1 MLATVGVSHSS
12 RRAHSISDAPASAS
26 PSAISLP
33 MPREPPVT
41 MATRPSSLNNSL
53 MLGTL
58 SSLYLATREA
68 VNRAKPMTQAQAQ
81 APVSASGGQF
91 LTRTADAADVFVRED
106 LSEEQRLFG
115 QTAAE
120 FMHKEVLP
128 VVDKLYHHDWAL
140 TRELLKKASDLDL
153 LRLEIPPAYGGLGLD
168 LISASYVG
176 EQIAIN
182 PSFGGS
188 LGAHTSIGTLPLV
201 YFGTEE
207 QKARY
212 LPRLASGEVIGAYAL
227 TEPQSGS
234 DALAART
241 TATLT
246 ADGRHYELNGQKM
259 WITNG
264 GFADLFTIFA
274 KVGGDKFTA
283 FLVERGMGVVNGRDE
298 IKLGLDGSST
308 TALMLDNVKV
318 PVENVLGTIGQGHKV
333 AFNVLNFG
341 RVKLGARNMS
351 GVRMALNHSVKYAR
365 ERRQFGK
372 AIAEFGLIKQKL
384 AGMAIRGFVGDA
396 MSYRTLGDVDRAIEA
411 AGDRSDGALVMKTI
425 EGFSTECSI
434 NKVWTS
440 EALAWAVDEGIQV
453 FGGNGYSRE
462 FPLERMYR
470 DARITRIYEGTNE
483 INRMLVPT
491 RLLKQAPGLFSPDGA
506 KQALAQAARDTSS
519 VESPLRD
526 EREFVARTKRLAIA
540 LLGHASATYGD
551 ALKNE
556 QEVEAQIADIVI
568 ETYATES
575 GIARAEKMHA
585 RGDSRAPIAVDIAR
599 VYANDAV
606 DKVTAAAKQV
616 VAALSARGA
625 DDSLACGVQKL
636 VANAPIDAIAARRR
650 IADAVI
656 AAGKYPL

>member
-1 MLATVGVSHSS
+1 MSGLYFRPVG
-12 RRAHSISDAPASAS
+12 
-26 PSAISLP
+26 
-33 MPREPPVT
+33 
-41 MATRPSSLNNSL
+41 
-53 MLGTL
+53 
-58 SSLYLATREA
+58 A
-68 VNRAKPMTQAQAQ
+68 VNHMTQAQAP
-81 APVSASGGQF
+81 AAGGQF
-91 LTRTADAADVFVRED
+91 LTTAAASDDVFIRED
-106 LSEEQRLFG
+106 LTDEQRLFG

-120 FMHKEVLP
+120 FMQKEVLP
-128 VVDKLYHHDWAL
+128 VVERLYTHDWAL
-140 TRELLKKASDLDL
+140 TRQLLKKASDLDL
-153 LRLEIPPAYGGLGLD
+153 LRLEIPPEYGGLGLD
-168 LISASYVG
+168 LISASFVG
-176 EQIAIN
+176 EQIAMN

-201 YFGTEE
+201 YFGTPE
-207 QKARY
+207 QKERY
-212 LPRLASGEVIGAYAL
+212 LPRLASGELVGAYAL

-241 TATLT
+241 IATLT
-246 ADGRHYELNGQKM
+246 PDGRHYLLNGQKM

-274 KVGGDKFTA
+274 KVDGDKFTA
-283 FLVERGMGVVNGRDE
+283 FLVERGMGVVSGRDE
-298 IKLGLDGSST
+298 VKLGLDGSST

-318 PVENVLGTIGQGHKV
+318 PVENLLGTIGQGHKV

-351 GVRMALNHSVKYAR
+351 GVRMALNHSVKYAK

-384 AGMAIRGFVGDA
+384 AGMAVRAFVGDA
-396 MSYRTLGDVDRAIEA
+396 MSYRTLGDVDKAID
-411 AGDRSDGALVMKTI
+411 AGDRADGALVMKTI

-491 RLLKQAPGLFSPDGA
+491 RLLKQSPDMFSA
-506 KQALAQAARDTSS
+506 AAVRDALGSHQSHVASHQSQVAAHP
-519 VESPLRD
+519 PLLGV
-526 EREFVARTKRLAIA
+526 EREFVARLKNLSVA
-540 LLGHASATYGD
+540 LLGQASATYGD
-551 ALKNE
+551 GLKNE
-556 QEVEAQIADIVI
+556 QEVLAQIADVII

-575 GIARAEKMHA
+575 GIARAEKIA
-585 RGDSRAPIAVDIAR
+585 RRGGAQASVAADIAR
-599 VYANDAV
+599 VYANDAADRV
-606 DKVTAAAKQV
+606 AAASRQV
-616 VAALSARGA
+616 VAALASRGGDA
-625 DDSLACGVQKL
+625 SFAAGVQRL
-636 VANAPIDAIAARRR
+636 AAPSAFDAIAARRR

-656 AAGKYPL
+656 DAGRYPL

>member
-1 MLATVGVSHSS
+1 
-12 RRAHSISDAPASAS
+12 
-26 PSAISLP
+26 
-33 MPREPPVT
+33 
-41 MATRPSSLNNSL
+41 
-53 MLGTL
+53 
-58 SSLYLATREA
+58 
-68 VNRAKPMTQAQAQ
+68 MTETQ
-81 APVSASGGQF
+81 APVIGGQF
-91 LTRTADAADVFVRED
+91 LTSTLDPDEVFIRED
-106 LSEEQRLFG
+106 LTEEQRLFG
-115 QTAAE
+115 QTALE
-120 FMHKEVLP
+120 FMQKEVLP
-128 VVDKLYHHDWAL
+128 VAPRLYAHDWAL
-140 TRELLKKASDLDL
+140 TRDLLKKASDLDL

-212 LPRLASGEVIGAYAL
+212 LPRLASGELIGAYAL

-246 ADGRHYELNGQKM
+246 PDGRHYALNGQKM

-283 FLVERGMGVVNGRDE
+283 FLVERGMGVVSGRDE

-318 PVENVLGTIGQGHKV
+318 PVENLLGAIGQGHKV

-351 GVRMALNHSVKYAR
+351 GVRTALNHAVKYAK

-384 AGMAIRGFVGDA
+384 AGMAIRAFVGDA
-396 MSYRTLGDVDRAIEA
+396 MSYRTLGDVDRAIET
-411 AGDRSDGALVMKTI
+411 GDRADGPLVLKTI
-425 EGFSTECSI
+425 EGFSVECSV

-440 EALAWAVDEGIQV
+440 EALAWAVDEGLQV

-491 RLLKQAPGLFSPDGA
+491 RLLKQAPTLFGG
-506 KQALAQAARDTSS
+506 AQASVAGHQSS
-519 VESPLRD
+519 VDSHQSPVNSRQPGFGG
-526 EREFVARTKRLAIA
+526 ERAFVTRLKRQSIA
-540 LLGHASATYGD
+540 LLGQASAVYG
-551 ALKNE
+551 AGLKDE
-556 QEVEAQIADIVI
+556 QEVLAQIADLII

-575 GIARAEKMHA
+575 AVARAEKLAA
-585 RGDSRAPIAVDIAR
+585 RGDGRAAIAADIAK
-599 VYANDAV
+599 VYANDAA
-606 DKVTAAAKQV
+606 DKASAAARQV
-616 VAALSARGA
+616 VAALASRGA
-625 DDSLACGVQKL
+625 DGSIEEGALRLAAHGG
-636 VANAPIDAIAARRR
+636 IDAIAARRR

-656 AAGKYPL
+656 EAGRYPL

>member
-1 MLATVGVSHSS
+1 
-12 RRAHSISDAPASAS
+12 
-26 PSAISLP
+26 
-33 MPREPPVT
+33 
-41 MATRPSSLNNSL
+41 
-53 MLGTL
+53 
-58 SSLYLATREA
+58 
-68 VNRAKPMTQAQAQ
+68 MTHTQ
-81 APVSASGGQF
+81 APVLGGQF
-91 LTRTADAADVFVRED
+91 LSAPLRSEDVFVRED
-106 LSEEQRLFG
+106 LTDEQRLFG
-115 QTAAE
+115 QTALE
-120 FMHKEVLP
+120 FMQKEVLP
-128 VVDKLYHHDWAL
+128 VVQRLYAHDWAL
-140 TRELLKKASDLDL
+140 TRDLLKKASELDL

-212 LPRLASGEVIGAYAL
+212 LPRLASGDLIGAYAL

-246 ADGRHYELNGQKM
+246 PDGRHYLLNGQKM

-283 FLVERGMGVVNGRDE
+283 FLVERGMGVVSGRDE
-298 IKLGLDGSST
+298 VKLGLDGSST

-318 PVENVLGTIGQGHKV
+318 PAENLLGAIGQGHKV

-351 GVRMALNHSVKYAR
+351 GVRTALNHAVKYAK

-384 AGMAIRGFVGDA
+384 AGMAVRAFVGDA
-396 MSYRTLGDVDRAIEA
+396 MSYRTLGDVDRAIET
-411 AGDRSDGALVMKTI
+411 GDRADGPQVLKTI
-425 EGFSTECSI
+425 EGFSVECSI

-440 EALAWAVDEGIQV
+440 EALAWAVDEGLQV

-491 RLLKQAPGLFSPDGA
+491 RLLKQM
-506 KQALAQAARDTSS
+506 AQMGQSS
-519 VESPLRD
+519 VASRQSSVGSHQSSVD
-526 EREFVARTKRLAIA
+526 GRQSAFFGERAFVEQLKRQSLA
-540 LLGHASATYGD
+540 LLGQASAVYGEG
-551 ALKNE
+551 LKEE
-556 QEVEAQIADIVI
+556 QEVLAQIADLII

-575 GIARAEKMHA
+575 AIARAEKIAA
-585 RGDSRAPIAVDIAR
+585 RGDGRAAIAADIAR
-599 VYANDAV
+599 VYANDAA
-606 DKVTAAAKQV
+606 DKVSAAARQI
-616 VAALSARGA
+616 VAALASRGA
-625 DDSLACGVQKL
+625 NGSLEEGAARLAAHGG
-636 VANAPIDAIAARRR
+636 IDAIAARRR

-656 AAGKYPL
+656 EAGRYPL

>member
-1 MLATVGVSHSS
+1 MAQTQ
-12 RRAHSISDAPASAS
+12 APAA
-26 PSAISLP
+26 
-33 MPREPPVT
+33 
-41 MATRPSSLNNSL
+41 
-53 MLGTL
+53 
-58 SSLYLATREA
+58 
-68 VNRAKPMTQAQAQ
+68 
-81 APVSASGGQF
+81 GGQF
-91 LTRTADAADVFVRED
+91 LTSTAVPADVFVRED

-120 FMHKEVLP
+120 FMQKEVLP
-128 VVDKLYHHDWAL
+128 VVERLYKHDWEL
-140 TRELLKKASDLDL
+140 TRQLLKKASDLDL
-153 LRLEIPPAYGGLGLD
+153 LRLEIPAEYGGLGLD

-176 EQIAIN
+176 EQIAVN

-201 YFGTEE
+201 YFGTAE

-212 LPRLASGEVIGAYAL
+212 LPRLASGELIGAYAL

-241 TATLT
+241 TATLS
-246 ADGRHYELNGQKM
+246 ADGRYYELTGQKM

-283 FLVERGMGVVNGRDE
+283 FLVERGMGIVSGRDE

-351 GVRMALNHSVKYAR
+351 GVRMALNHSVKYAK
-365 ERRQFGK
+365 ERRQFGR

-384 AGMAIRGFVGDA
+384 AGMAIRAFVGEA
-396 MSYRTLGDVDRAIEA
+396 MSYRALGDVDRAIEA
-411 AGDRSDGALVMKTI
+411 TGSRSDGQKVMKTI
-425 EGFSTECSI
+425 EGFAVECSI

-440 EALAWAVDEGIQV
+440 EALAWAVDEGLQV

-491 RLLKQAPGLFSPDGA
+491 RLLKQQPTRFNAEGA
-506 KQALAQAARDTSS
+506 RAALAQSS
-519 VESPLRD
+519 V
-526 EREFVARTKRLAIA
+526 A
-540 LLGHASATYGD
+540 
-551 ALKNE
+551 
-556 QEVEAQIADIVI
+556 
-568 ETYATES
+568 
-575 GIARAEKMHA
+575 
-585 RGDSRAPIAVDIAR
+585 
-599 VYANDAV
+599 
-606 DKVTAAAKQV
+606 
-616 VAALSARGA
+616 
-625 DDSLACGVQKL
+625 
-636 VANAPIDAIAARRR
+636 
-650 IADAVI
+650 
-656 AAGKYPL
+656 

>member
-1 MLATVGVSHSS
+1 
-12 RRAHSISDAPASAS
+12 
-26 PSAISLP
+26 
-33 MPREPPVT
+33 
-41 MATRPSSLNNSL
+41 MA
-53 MLGTL
+53 
-58 SSLYLATREA
+58 E
-68 VNRAKPMTQAQAQ
+68 TQAPIA
-81 APVSASGGQF
+81 GGQF
-91 LTRTADAADVFVRED
+91 LTTAVNANDVYVRED
-106 LSEEQRLFG
+106 LTEEQRLFG

-120 FMHKEVLP
+120 FMQKEVLP
-128 VVDKLYHHDWAL
+128 VVERLYKHDWEL
-140 TRELLKKASDLDL
+140 TRQLLKKASDLDL
-153 LRLEIPPAYGGLGLD
+153 LRLEIPAEYGGLGLD

-188 LGAHTSIGTLPLV
+188 LGAHTSIGTLPIV
-201 YFGTEE
+201 YFGTAE

-212 LPRLASGEVIGAYAL
+212 LPRLASGELIGAYAL

-241 TATLT
+241 TATQT
-246 ADGRHYELNGQKM
+246 PDGRHYVLNGQKM

-274 KVGGDKFTA
+274 KVDGDKFTA
-283 FLVERGMGVVNGRDE
+283 FLVERGMGVVSGRDE

-318 PVENVLGTIGQGHKV
+318 PIENLLGTIGQGHKV

-351 GVRMALNHSVKYAR
+351 GVKMALNHAVRYAK

-396 MSYRTLGDVDRAIEA
+396 MSYRTLGDVDRAIDG
-411 AGDRSDGALVMKTI
+411 GDRVDGQRVMKTI
-425 EGFSTECSI
+425 EGFAVECSI

-440 EALAWAVDEGIQV
+440 EALAWVVDEGVQV

-483 INRMLVPT
+483 INRMLIPG
-491 RLLKQAPGLFSPDGA
+491 RLLKQSPEA
-506 KQALAQAARDTSS
+506 FTAEVARAALASHQPAGGQPSFVERAKRVAVGLLGTSS
-519 VESPLRD
+519 SAYGP
-526 EREFVARTKRLAIA
+526 EFK
-540 LLGHASATYGD
+540 D
-551 ALKNE
+551 A
-556 QEVEAQIADIVI
+556 QEVQAQIADIII
-568 ETYATES
+568 EVYAIES
-575 GIARAEKMHA
+575 GLARAERMASK
-585 RGDSRAPIAVDIAR
+585 GDSRASLAADAAR
-599 VYANDAV
+599 VYEGDAA
-606 DKVTAAAKQV
+606 DRIAAAAKQV
-616 VAALSARGA
+616 VAALAARGA
-625 DDSLACGVQKL
+625 DASLASTVQQL
-636 VANAPIDAIAARRR
+636 TAYTPVDPIAARRR

-656 AAGKYPL
+656 AAGKHPF

>member
-1 MLATVGVSHSS
+1 
-12 RRAHSISDAPASAS
+12 
-26 PSAISLP
+26 
-33 MPREPPVT
+33 
-41 MATRPSSLNNSL
+41 MAQ
-53 MLGTL
+53 
-58 SSLYLATREA
+58 
-68 VNRAKPMTQAQAQ
+68 TQAQAP
-81 APVSASGGQF
+81 ARGGQF
-91 LTRTADAADVFVRED
+91 LFSTASPDEVFVRED
-106 LSEEQRLFG
+106 LSDEQRLFG
-115 QTAAE
+115 QTASE

-128 VVDKLYHHDWAL
+128 VVERLYHHDWPL

-212 LPRLASGEVIGAYAL
+212 LPRLASGELIGAYAL

-283 FLVERGMGVVNGRDE
+283 FLVERGMGVISGRDE

-351 GVRMALNHSVKYAR
+351 GVRMALNHSVKYAK

-384 AGMAIRGFVGDA
+384 AGMAVRGFVGDA
-396 MSYRTLGDVDRAIEA
+396 MSYRTLGDVDRAVE
-411 AGDRSDGALVMKTI
+411 AGDRADGPLVLKTI
-425 EGFSTECSI
+425 EGFSVECSI

-440 EALAWAVDEGIQV
+440 EALAWSVDEGVQV

-491 RLLKQAPGLFSPDGA
+491 RLLKQQPQLFGADGA
-506 KQALAQAARDTSS
+506 RAALAEAQQAP
-519 VESPLRD
+519 SPKLLAS
-526 EREFVARTKRLAIA
+526 EREYVSRLKRLSVA
-540 LLGHASATYGD
+540 LLGSASAVYGD
-551 ALKNE
+551 TLKDE
-556 QEVEAQIADIVI
+556 QEVLAQIADVII

-575 GIARAEKMHA
+575 GVARAEKMA
-585 RGDSRAPIAVDIAR
+585 SKGDGRAGLAADIAA
-599 VYANDAV
+599 VYVNDAADRV
-606 DKVTAAAKQV
+606 AAASRQV
-616 VAALSARGA
+616 VAALNARGVDA
-625 DDSLACGVQKL
+625 SLAAGVQRL
-636 VANAPIDAIAARRR
+636 AAYAGIDAIAARRR
-650 IADAVI
+650 VADAVI

>member
-1 MLATVGVSHSS
+1 MPQTH
-12 RRAHSISDAPASAS
+12 APTA
-26 PSAISLP
+26 
-33 MPREPPVT
+33 
-41 MATRPSSLNNSL
+41 
-53 MLGTL
+53 
-58 SSLYLATREA
+58 
-68 VNRAKPMTQAQAQ
+68 
-81 APVSASGGQF
+81 GGQF
-91 LTRTADAADVFVRED
+91 LTTPIDPGDVFVRED

-120 FMHKEVLP
+120 FMTKEVLP
-128 VVDKLYHHDWAL
+128 VVERLYKHDWDL
-140 TRELLKKASDLDL
+140 TRQLLKKASDLDL
-153 LRLEIPPAYGGLGLD
+153 LRLEIPAAYGGLGLD
-168 LISASYVG
+168 LISASFVG

-201 YFGTEE
+201 YFGTDE

-212 LPRLASGEVIGAYAL
+212 LPRLASGELIGAYAL

-241 TATLT
+241 SATLT
-246 ADGRHYELNGQKM
+246 PDGRHYLLNGQKM

-274 KVGGDKFTA
+274 KVDGDKFTA
-283 FLVERGMGVVNGRDE
+283 FLVERRMGIVSGRDE

-318 PVENVLGTIGQGHKV
+318 PVENILGTIGQGHKV

-351 GVRMALNHSVKYAR
+351 GVRMALNHSVKYAK

-506 KQALAQAARDTSS
+506 KQALAQSPLASHTSS

-526 EREFVARTKRLAIA
+526 AREFVARTKRLAIA

-568 ETYATES
+568 EAYAAES

-656 AAGKYPL
+656 DAGKYPL

>member
-1 MLATVGVSHSS
+1 
-12 RRAHSISDAPASAS
+12 
-26 PSAISLP
+26 
-33 MPREPPVT
+33 MPIQTTPTHVT
-41 MATRPSSLNNSL
+41 TA
-53 MLGTL
+53 
-58 SSLYLATREA
+58 
-68 VNRAKPMTQAQAQ
+68 
-81 APVSASGGQF
+81 GGQF
-91 LTRTADAADVFVRED
+91 LTNAPAAGDVFVRED
-106 LSEEQRLFG
+106 LSDEQRLFG

-120 FMHKEVLP
+120 FMNKEVLP
-128 VVDKLYHHDWAL
+128 VVQRLYDHDWTL

-153 LRLEIPPAYGGLGLD
+153 LRLEIPSEYGGLGLD

-176 EQIAIN
+176 EQIAIS
-182 PSFGGS
+182 PSFAGS
-188 LGAHTSIGTLPLV
+188 LGSHTSIGTLPLV
-201 YFGTEE
+201 HFGNDE

-212 LPRLASGEVIGAYAL
+212 LPRLASGDLIGAYAL

-274 KVGGDKFTA
+274 KVDGDKFTA
-283 FLVERGMGVVNGRDE
+283 FLVERSMGIVSGRDE

-351 GVRMALNHSVKYAR
+351 GVRAALNHSVKYAK
-365 ERRQFGK
+365 ERRQFGR

-396 MSYRTLGDVDRAIEA
+396 MSYRTLGDVDREIERA
-411 AGDRSDGALVMKTI
+411 ALSNGRADSRTNGALAMKTI
-425 EGFSTECSI
+425 EGFSVECSI

-483 INRMLVPT
+483 INRLIIPT
-491 RLLKQAPGLFSPDGA
+491 RLLKLFPLLFTAEATRD
-506 KQALAQAARDTSS
+506 ALAGASRIPNP
-519 VESPLRD
+519 ESRHGDLEAETD
-526 EREFVARTKRLAIA
+526 FVRRLKRLAIA
-540 LLGHASATYGD
+540 LLGSAASVCGD
-551 ALKNE
+551 GVKEE
-556 QEVEAQIADIVI
+556 QEVLAQIADVII
-568 ETYATES
+568 ETYASES
-575 GIARAEKMHA
+575 AILRAEKLA
-585 RGDSRAPIAVDIAR
+585 SGGDRRASLATDIAR
-599 VYANDAV
+599 VYTNDAA
-606 DKVTAAAKQV
+606 DKVTAASRQV
-616 VAALSARGA
+616 VAALTVRGA
-625 DDSLACGVQKL
+625 DSSLASGVHGL
-636 VANAPIDAIAARRR
+636 IVYAGIDSIAARRR

-656 AAGKYPL
+656 DAGKYPL

>member
-1 MLATVGVSHSS
+1 
-12 RRAHSISDAPASAS
+12 
-26 PSAISLP
+26 
-33 MPREPPVT
+33 
-41 MATRPSSLNNSL
+41 
-53 MLGTL
+53 
-58 SSLYLATREA
+58 
-68 VNRAKPMTQAQAQ
+68 MTQTQ
-81 APVSASGGQF
+81 APVRGGQF
-91 LTRTADAADVFVRED
+91 LTTAARVDEVFIREE
-106 LSEEQRLFG
+106 LTEEQRMFG
-115 QTAAE
+115 RTAAE
-120 FMHKEVLP
+120 FMQKEVLP
-128 VVDKLYHHDWAL
+128 VVKQLYEHDWVL
-140 TRELLKKASDLDL
+140 TRKLLKKASELDL
-153 LRLEIPPAYGGLGLD
+153 LRLEIPPEYGGLGLD

-176 EQIAIN
+176 EQIAVN

-188 LGAHTSIGTLPLV
+188 IGAHTSIGTLPLV

-212 LPRLASGEVIGAYAL
+212 LPRLASGDLIGAYAL

-241 TATLT
+241 TATLA
-246 ADGRHYELNGQKM
+246 ADGRHYLLNGQKM

-264 GFADLFTIFA
+264 GFADLYTIFA
-274 KVGGDKFTA
+274 KVNGDKFTA
-283 FLVERGMGVVNGRDE
+283 FLVERSMGVVSGRDE

-308 TALMLDNVKV
+308 TALMLDHVKV

-351 GVRMALNHSVKYAR
+351 GVRMALNHSVKYAK

-396 MSYRTLGDVDRAIEA
+396 MSYRTLGDVDRALESGNRA
-411 AGDRSDGALVMKTI
+411 DGPLVLKTI
-425 EGFSTECSI
+425 EGFSVECSI

-440 EALAWAVDEGIQV
+440 EALAWAVDEGVQV

-491 RLLKQAPGLFSPDGA
+491 RLLKQQPHLFTA
-506 KQALAQAARDTSS
+506 ERARAALAAQ
-519 VESPLRD
+519 SPVPSPQSLLSA
-526 EREFVARTKRLAIA
+526 EREYVARLKRLAIA

-551 ALKNE
+551 GVKEE
-556 QEVEAQIADIVI
+556 QELLAQIADIVI
-568 ETYATES
+568 EAYATES
-575 GIARAEKMHA
+575 ALARAEKMAA
-585 RGDSRAPIAVDIAR
+585 RGDGRASLATDIAQAYTNEAADR
-599 VYANDAV
+599 VAV
-606 DKVTAAAKQV
+606 ATRQV
-616 VAALSARGA
+616 VAALNTSGA
-625 DDSLACGVQKL
+625 DPSFGAGVWRL
-636 VANAPIDAIAARRR
+636 TAHAGVDGIAALRR
-650 IADAVI
+650 I
-656 AAGKYPL
+656 

>member
-1 MLATVGVSHSS
+1 
-12 RRAHSISDAPASAS
+12 
-26 PSAISLP
+26 
-33 MPREPPVT
+33 
-41 MATRPSSLNNSL
+41 
-53 MLGTL
+53 
-58 SSLYLATREA
+58 
-68 VNRAKPMTQAQAQ
+68 MTQAQAR
-81 APVSASGGQF
+81 VSGSGGQF
-91 LTRTADAADVFVRED
+91 LTTKADAADVFVRED

-115 QTAAE
+115 QTASE

-128 VVDKLYHHDWAL
+128 VVEKLYHHDWAL
-140 TRELLKKASDLDL
+140 TRELLKKASELDL

-168 LISASYVG
+168 LISASFVG

-212 LPRLASGEVIGAYAL
+212 LPRLASGELIGAYAL

-283 FLVERGMGVVNGRDE
+283 FLVERGMGVVSGRDE

-351 GVRMALNHSVKYAR
+351 GVRMALNHSVKYAK

-396 MSYRTLGDVDRAIEA
+396 MSYRTLGDVDRAID
-411 AGDRSDGALVMKTI
+411 AGDRADGPLVLKTI
-425 EGFSTECSI
+425 EGFSVECSI

-483 INRMLVPT
+483 INRMLVPS
-491 RLLKQAPGLFSPDGA
+491 RLLKQQPGLFNAAG
-506 KQALAQAARDTSS
+506 ALAALAPQASGVSPQTSS
-519 VESPLRD
+519 GRLGAERD
-526 EREFVARTKRLAIA
+526 YVSRLKRLSIA
-540 LLGHASATYGD
+540 LLGSASAAYGD
-551 ALKNE
+551 TLKDE
-556 QEVEAQIADIVI
+556 QEVLAQIADVVI
-568 ETYATES
+568 EAYAVES
-575 GIARAEKMHA
+575 AIARAEKMVA
-585 RGDSRAPIAVDIAR
+585 GGDGRASLAVDIAA
-599 VYANDAV
+599 VYTNDASDRV
-606 DKVTAAAKQV
+606 AAASRQV
-616 VAALSARGA
+616 VAALHTRTGEGA
-625 DDSLACGVQKL
+625 LGAGAQTLAAYAG
-636 VANAPIDAIAARRR
+636 IDAIPVRRR

-656 AAGKYPL
+656 DAGRYPL

>member
-1 MLATVGVSHSS
+1 MS
-12 RRAHSISDAPASAS
+12 
-26 PSAISLP
+26 
-33 MPREPPVT
+33 E
-41 MATRPSSLNNSL
+41 
-53 MLGTL
+53 
-58 SSLYLATREA
+58 
-68 VNRAKPMTQAQAQ
+68 PMTQTQ
-81 APVSASGGQF
+81 APASGGQF
-91 LTRTADAADVFVRED
+91 LTSVAEPGDVFVRED
-106 LSEEQRLFG
+106 LSDEQRLFG
-115 QTAAE
+115 QTALE
-120 FMHKEVLP
+120 FMQKEVLP
-128 VVDKLYHHDWAL
+128 VVQRLYEHDWTL
-140 TRELLKKASDLDL
+140 TRELLKKASELDL

-176 EQIAIN
+176 EQIAVN

-188 LGAHTSIGTLPLV
+188 LGAHTSIGTLPIV

-212 LPRLASGEVIGAYAL
+212 LPRLASGELVGAYAL

-246 ADGRHYELNGQKM
+246 PDGRHYLLNGQKM

-283 FLVERGMGVVNGRDE
+283 FLVERSMGVVSGRDE

-351 GVRMALNHSVKYAR
+351 GVRMALNHSVTYAK

-396 MSYRTLGDVDRAIEA
+396 MSYRTLGDVDRALE
-411 AGDRSDGALVMKTI
+411 AGDRADGPLVLKTI
-425 EGFSTECSI
+425 EGFSVECSI

-462 FPLERMYR
+462 FPLERMFR

-491 RLLKQAPGLFSPDGA
+491 RLLKQWPALFTAEAAGV
-506 KQALAQAARDTSS
+506 ALAATSAQPAAP
-519 VESPLRD
+519 SPQPRLTA
-526 EREFVARTKRLAIA
+526 EREYVERLKRLSIA
-540 LLGHASATYGD
+540 LLGHASAAYGD
-551 ALKNE
+551 VLKDQ
-556 QEVEAQIADIVI
+556 QEVLAQIADVII

-575 GIARAEKMHA
+575 ALARAEKMSG
-585 RGDSRAPIAVDIAR
+585 RGDGRASLATDIAR
-599 VYANDAV
+599 VYTHEASDRVA
-606 DKVTAAAKQV
+606 AAAKQV
-616 VAALSARGA
+616 VLAHTENGADAALGA
-625 DDSLACGVQKL
+625 GVQRL
-636 VANAPIDAIAARRR
+636 AVYAGIDAIAARRR

-656 AAGKYPL
+656 EAGRYPL

>member
-1 MLATVGVSHSS
+1 
-12 RRAHSISDAPASAS
+12 
-26 PSAISLP
+26 
-33 MPREPPVT
+33 
-41 MATRPSSLNNSL
+41 MAQT
-53 MLGTL
+53 
-58 SSLYLATREA
+58 
-68 VNRAKPMTQAQAQ
+68 Q
-81 APVSASGGQF
+81 APVAGGQF
-91 LTRTADAADVFVRED
+91 LTTAIDSADVFVRED
-106 LSEEQRLFG
+106 LTEEQRLFG
-115 QTAAE
+115 RTAAE
-120 FMHKEVLP
+120 FMQKEVLP
-128 VVDKLYHHDWAL
+128 VVDRLYKHDWDL
-140 TRELLKKASDLDL
+140 TRRLLKQASDLDL

-168 LISASYVG
+168 LISASFVG

-201 YFGTEE
+201 YFGTDE

-212 LPRLASGEVIGAYAL
+212 LPRLASGELIGAYAL
-227 TEPQSGS
+227 TEPQAGS

-246 ADGRHYELNGQKM
+246 PDGRHYLLNGQKM

-274 KVGGDKFTA
+274 KVGGDQFTA
-283 FLVERGMGVVNGRDE
+283 FLVERGMGVASGRDE

-308 TALMLDNVKV
+308 TALMLDNVMV

-351 GVRMALNHSVKYAR
+351 GVRMALNHSVKYAK

-396 MSYRTLGDVDRAIEA
+396 MSYRTLGDVDRAIDS
-411 AGDRSDGALVMKTI
+411 GDRADGALVMKTI

-440 EALAWAVDEGIQV
+440 EALAWAVDEGVQV

-491 RLLKQAPGLFSPDGA
+491 RLLKQLPQLFSAQASRTALESASPQSPRPQSPSPQSA
-506 KQALAQAARDTSS
+506 ALAAERD
-519 VESPLRD
+519 
-526 EREFVARTKRLAIA
+526 FVGRTKRLVLA
-540 LLGHASATYGD
+540 LLGQAAATYGD

-556 QEVEAQIADIVI
+556 QEVQAQIADIVI

-575 GIARAEKMHA
+575 AIARAEKMQT
-585 RGDSRAPIAVDIAR
+585 RGDSRASVALDIAR
-599 VYANDAV
+599 VYANDAA
-606 DKVTAAAKQV
+606 DTVTAAAKQV
-616 VAALSARGA
+616 VAALSARGV
-625 DDSLACGVQKL
+625 DDSLACGVHTL
-636 VANAPIDAIAARRR
+636 VAHAPIDAIAARRR

>member
-1 MLATVGVSHSS
+1 
-12 RRAHSISDAPASAS
+12 
-26 PSAISLP
+26 
-33 MPREPPVT
+33 
-41 MATRPSSLNNSL
+41 
-53 MLGTL
+53 
-58 SSLYLATREA
+58 
-68 VNRAKPMTQAQAQ
+68 MTQAQA
-81 APVSASGGQF
+81 AVSGSGGQF
-91 LTRTADAADVFVRED
+91 LTTTVSPADVFVRED

-120 FMHKEVLP
+120 FMNKEVLP
-128 VVDKLYHHDWAL
+128 VVDQLYHHDWAL
-140 TRELLKKASDLDL
+140 TRQLLKKASDLDL
-153 LRLEIPPAYGGLGLD
+153 LRLEIPPQYGGLGLD
-168 LISASYVG
+168 LISASFVG

-201 YFGTEE
+201 YFGTDE

-212 LPRLASGEVIGAYAL
+212 LPRLASGELIGAYAL

-241 TATLT
+241 TATLS
-246 ADGRHYELNGQKM
+246 ADGRYYELNGQKM

-283 FLVERGMGVVNGRDE
+283 FLVERGMGVVSGRDE

-351 GVRMALNHSVKYAR
+351 GVRMALNHAVKYAK

-396 MSYRTLGDVDRAIEA
+396 MSYRTLGDVDRAVE
-411 AGDRSDGALVMKTI
+411 AGDRGDGPMVLKTI
-425 EGFSTECSI
+425 EGFSVECSI

-440 EALAWAVDEGIQV
+440 EALAWAVDEGLQV

-491 RLLKQAPGLFSPDGA
+491 RLLKQQPQLFNAEGARNALSQSPVPSP
-506 KQALAQAARDTSS
+506 K
-519 VESPLRD
+519 SPLGA
-526 EREFVARTKRLAIA
+526 EREYVERVKRLVSRC
-540 LLGHASATYGD
+540 SAVRRQRT
-551 ALKNE
+551 
-556 QEVEAQIADIVI
+556 
-568 ETYATES
+568 AT
-575 GIARAEKMHA
+575 R
-585 RGDSRAPIAVDIAR
+585 SRTNR
-599 VYANDAV
+599 
-606 DKVTAAAKQV
+606 K
-616 VAALSARGA
+616 
-625 DDSLACGVQKL
+625 CW
-636 VANAPIDAIAARRR
+636 RRS
-650 IADAVI
+650 
-656 AAGKYPL
+656 PT